1 MGFLFIYN
9 PVCMIYSS
17 IATQK
22 ILGETCLTQ
31 TLHLDL
37 ETKLCLAQTFLR
49 VAVLPGKFSKCFVA
63 AKCILLT

>member
-1 MGFLFIYN
+1 MESLFLYN

-22 ILGETCLTQ
+22 ILGEACLTQ
-31 TLHLDL
+31 TLHLVL

-49 VAVLPGKFSKCFVA
+49 VAVLSGEFSECLVT